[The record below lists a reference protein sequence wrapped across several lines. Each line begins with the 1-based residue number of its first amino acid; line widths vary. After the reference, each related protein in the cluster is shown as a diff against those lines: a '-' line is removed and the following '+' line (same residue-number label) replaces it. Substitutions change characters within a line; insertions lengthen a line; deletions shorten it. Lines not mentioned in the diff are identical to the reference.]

1 LAAEKSMGQTACPN
15 CGTLNPASDTYCSN
29 CGFALDT
36 TMSGT
41 VVSGQN
47 AATLA
52 SFSGRRI
59 TGALASGEMLGARYR
74 IMQLIGK
81 GGFSAVYQA
90 NDDRF
95 QGQRRVA
102 IKEMS
107 DAHLSQTERVRAIAN
122 FQQEAN
128 ILVPLK
134 HPNLPDVSDFLEEG
148 GKAYM
153 VMEFIDGQTLEYLQD
168 QAGSPLDEKLVMD
181 WALQLC
187 DVLDYLHNLP
197 QPIIFRDLKPPNI
210 MVTRTNQIKLIDFG
224 IARIFKTTATKDTET
239 LGSQGYAP
247 LEQYGRGQS
256 DRRSDIYALGATLYD
271 LLTNSV
277 PIPSPLRRIQGL
289 TSVRQLNPLI
299 SGGVE
304 QVVFKAMEELPDQR
318 YQSAS
323 EMYDAI
329 ARMGFTIGRNTNSRL
344 ATTTGPNAPTFQCTQ
359 PGNYLPSAIN
369 PAPTQAQPHFQ
380 PQKAPVAGPPTQQ
393 TMVAA
398 HAGPNASIPQPP
410 GGSLPPY
417 PAPVRPQPGPGVSNT
432 PPPPTSP
439 GTLNPATQRGTIS
452 RRTLLVGSGV
462 ALLAVG
468 TGIYF
473 FTRSQPGAQAATI
486 TINFAYSTEKSTW
499 LVPAIAAF
507 NTDQSKN
514 TLNNKTIRIQANDLG
529 SVDGLTQ
536 ILNGGIKPIAWS
548 PASNLEINRLNYKW
562 QAQHGGNSI
571 ISYSDQFQP
580 RSLVKSPLVLASWQ
594 DRAQRLLHY
603 YKTQTLDWDTLASA
617 FQVSSWADIGGEQ
630 GWGPVKF
637 GQTLPTQSNSGL
649 LTITLLAYHYFK
661 EPRNLTTAQISN
673 PDYWNYLQI
682 FETAVSAF
690 GHSSGTYLGND
701 LLPEGTATADVI
713 ATYESLVLTEQAKAK
728 TLGKQPLLLYYPDL
742 NILSDHPFA
751 VLQGNWV
758 TDEQK
763 QAALQFR
770 DYLLSVDLQRQALVR
785 GFRSG
790 NESVALDDRTVP
802 GNPFVSESS
811 IFPNAR
817 PDALQ
822 LLAPAPNGNIVD
834 ALITTWSQ
842 NYPTPNTTDG

>member
-1 LAAEKSMGQTACPN
+1 MGQTACPN
-15 CGTLNPASDTYCSN
+15 CGTLNVATDTYCSN
-29 CGFALDT
+29 CGFALNT
-36 TMSGT
+36 AMNTGT
-41 VVSGQN
+41 IVSGQN

-52 SFSGRRI
+52 SFPGRRS
-59 TGALASGEMLGARYR
+59 TGTLASGDILGSRYR
-74 IMQLIGK
+74 VLRLIGK
-81 GGFSAVYQA
+81 GGFGAVYQA

-107 DAHLSQTERVRAIAN
+107 DAHLSQTERARAIAN

-153 VMEFIDGQTLEYLQD
+153 VMEFIDGQTLEDVQD
-168 QAGSPLDEKLVMD
+168 QAGAPLDEKLVMD

-187 DVLDYLHNLP
+187 DVLDYLHNQP
-197 QPIIFRDLKPPNI
+197 HPIIFRDLKPPNI

-224 IARIFKTTATKDTET
+224 IARLFKTSSAKDTET

-256 DRRSDIYALGATLYD
+256 DGRSDIYALGATLYD

-277 PIPSPLRRIQGL
+277 PVPSPLRRIQGL
-289 TSVRQLNPLI
+289 PGVRQLNPRI
-299 SGGVE
+299 SVGVE
-304 QVVFKAMEELPDQR
+304 QVVLKAMEELPDQR

-323 EMYDAI
+323 AMYDAI
-329 ARMGFTIGRNTNSRL
+329 ARMGFTIGHHTNSRL
-344 ATTTGPNAPTFQCTQ
+344 ATTPGPVAPTFQGTQ
-359 PGNYLPSAIN
+359 PGNYLPSAVN
-369 PAPTQAQPHFQ
+369 PAPTQAQPQ
-380 PQKAPVAGPPTQQ
+380 RSPIPPAGPPTQH

-398 HAGPNASIPQPP
+398 QVGSNIPGQNQP
-410 GGSLPPY
+410 GGSLQGAPPH
-417 PAPVRPQPGPGVSNT
+417 PRPVRSPGLPNT
-432 PPPPTSP
+432 PVPPASP
-439 GTLNPATQRGTIS
+439 GMPNPVAPQGALS
-452 RRTLLVGSGV
+452 RRALLVGSGV

-468 TGIYF
+468 GGIYF
-473 FTRSQPGAQAATI
+473 FARNRANAQVPTI
-486 TINFAYSTEKSTW
+486 TINFAYSTEKSAW

-507 NTDQSKN
+507 NADQSKN
-514 TLNNKTIRIQANDLG
+514 MLNNKKITIQANDLG
-529 SVDGLTQ
+529 SVDGQSQ
-536 ILNGGIKPIAWS
+536 ILSGAITPIAWS

-571 ISYSDQFQP
+571 ISYSEQFQP
-580 RSLVKSPLVLASWQ
+580 RSLVKSPLVLAAWQ

-603 YKTQTLDWDTLASA
+603 YKVPTLDWDTLAMA
-617 FQVSSWADIGGEQ
+617 FRVPNWVDVGGEQ

-649 LTITLLAYHYFK
+649 LTITLLAYHHFN
-661 EPRNLTTAQISN
+661 EQRNLTVAQVSGT
-673 PDYWNYLQI
+673 DYWNYLQT
-682 FETAVSAF
+682 FEMAVSAF
-690 GHSSGTYLGND
+690 GHSSGTYLEND
-701 LLPEGTATADVI
+701 LLPEGAAAADVI
-713 ATYESLVLTEQAKAK
+713 ATYESLVLTEQTNAKA
-728 TLGKQPLLLYYPDL
+728 LGKQPLLLYYPDL

-751 VLQGNWV
+751 VLQGSWV

-770 DYLLSVDLQRQALVR
+770 DYLLSVDLQHQAIAR

-790 NESVALDDRTVP
+790 NDSVALNDQSVP
-802 GNPFVSESS
+802 GNPFVSEAS
-811 IFPNAR
+811 IFPNGR

-822 LLAPAPNGNIVD
+822 ALAPAPNGNVVD
-834 ALITTWSQ
+834 ALITTWNQ
-842 NYPTPNTTDG
+842 NYPAPNTTDG